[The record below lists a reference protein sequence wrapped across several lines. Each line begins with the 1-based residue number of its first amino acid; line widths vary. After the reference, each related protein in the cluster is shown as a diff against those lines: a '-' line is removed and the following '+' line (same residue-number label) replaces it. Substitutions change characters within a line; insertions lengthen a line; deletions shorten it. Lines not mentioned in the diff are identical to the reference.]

1 MITLYIQLLPDNEI
15 AVNVLYC
22 TFSMLLYFINKLVL
36 ILYKADNVTYLSQY
50 EMRIHYLKWKLE
62 VWGAL

>member
-1 MITLYIQLLPDNEI
+1 MTTLYSQLLPGNEI

-22 TFSMLLYFINKLVL
+22 TFSMLLYYINKLVL
-36 ILYKADNVTYLSQY
+36 ILCEADNVTYLSQY
-50 EMRIHYLKWKLE
+50 KVRIHNLKWQLD